1 MQKRC
6 AVLFAVLLFAA
17 LLASCGTVAESRLFM
32 MDTVMDFK
40 LWGSDAEEC
49 LRDMQTVLSELDRDL
64 SAYREDGELARI
76 NSGEELSVGE
86 HMLKVTSEALQYSKR
101 TDGAF
106 SPLLGLV
113 IELWGVGEKNYVPTQ
128 EEISAALFAA
138 ELSDIEISEDRIT
151 LKNGAK
157 LNFGAI
163 AKGYAADIMREKII
177 EHNIPRAVV
186 SLGGNVYVH
195 GTKEDNTPWNVALR
209 DPRGGENDYFAT
221 VSLSDRFIISS
232 GDYERYFERDGVRY
246 HHIMDPQTGA
256 PARSDLLA
264 SIVVSE
270 NGALGDAYSTATY
283 VMGRER
289 ALEFWRENADFE
301 LVLVGR
307 DGRVTVTDGLSD
319 CFSPVDGRYTYET
332 ANR

>member
-1 MQKRC
+1 MQKKC
-6 AVLFAVLLFAA
+6 AVFLAVLLFAA
-17 LLASCGTVAESRLFM
+17 LLSSCGNAAESRLFM
-32 MDTVMDFK
+32 MDTVMDLK
-40 LWGSDAEEC
+40 LWGDGAKEC

-64 SAYREDGELARI
+64 SAYRKESELVRV
-76 NSGEELSVGE
+76 NSGEELSVGRY
-86 HMLKVTSEALQYSKR
+86 MLEVTSAALEYSER

-106 SPLLGLV
+106 SPLLGSL
-113 IELWGVGEKNYVPTQ
+113 IELWGVGEKNYVPTS
-128 EEISAALFAA
+128 EEISAALFGT
-138 ELSDIEISEDRIT
+138 ELSNVELSGEKIA

-157 LNFGAI
+157 LNLGAI
-163 AKGYAADIMREKII
+163 TKGYASDIMRDMLIK
-177 EHNIPRAVV
+177 HNVPRAVV

-209 DPRGGENDYFAT
+209 DPKGGENDYFAT
-221 VSLSDRFIISS
+221 VSLSDRFVISS

-246 HHIMDPQTGA
+246 HHIMDPKTGA

-264 SIVVSE
+264 AIVVSE

-289 ALEFWRENADFE
+289 ALEFWRENTDFE

-307 DGRVTVTDGLSD
+307 DGTVTVTECLSD
-319 CFSPVDGRYTYET
+319 CFTPVDGRYTYET
-332 ANR
+332 ASR